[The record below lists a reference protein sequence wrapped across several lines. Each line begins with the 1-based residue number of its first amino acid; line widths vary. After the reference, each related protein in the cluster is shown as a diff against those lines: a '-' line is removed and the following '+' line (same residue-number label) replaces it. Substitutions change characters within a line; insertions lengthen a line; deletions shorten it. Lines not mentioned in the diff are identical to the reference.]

1 MVGRGWA
8 GEPYTE
14 VVIEAGRSGAD
25 APEVPPGPGGTR
37 QRILD
42 AAAKVLSR
50 NGYAGTRLSDV
61 AGAADLQS
69 PAIYRYFSSRE
80 DLIEEVM
87 TVGHKRFLEHVPSVL
102 DALPPETTA
111 LDRVLA
117 AVAAHIEVVLA
128 LSDYATAST
137 RNMSQLPENMRAGQ
151 HELRREYGAIWREL
165 LADAQRAGQLCPD
178 VDLRAAQGLII
189 GALSWSTEWWE
200 PERRNLQSLIKNAQD
215 LVRFGIGR

>member
-1 MVGRGWA
+1 MVGRGPA
-8 GEPYTE
+8 TAPYSE
-14 VVIEAGRSGAD
+14 GVVEAGRSGAD
-25 APEVPPGPGGTR
+25 APEAPPGPGGTR

-61 AGAADLQS
+61 TRTADLQS

-87 TVGHKRFLEHVPSVL
+87 TVGHKRFLEHVSSVL

-128 LSDYATAST
+128 LSDYAPAST
-137 RNMSQLPENMRAGQ
+137 RNMSQLPENMRAAQ
-151 HELRREYGAIWREL
+151 QDLRGEYGSIWREL
-165 LADAQRAGQLCPD
+165 LGDAERAGQLSPD
-178 VDLRAAQGLII
+178 VDLRAAQDLII
-189 GALSWSTEWWE
+189 GALSWSTE
-200 PERRNLQSLIKNAQD
+200 
-215 LVRFGIGR
+215 